1 MAKEEFILK
10 TKIREYKKKYYLNQL
25 LRGAIL
31 FIGMLLSIF
40 LISTSVDFGLQP
52 GTTGR
57 TFIFFTIVLVLLTS
71 AYWFIIRP
79 ISKIYISKN
88 QISDEEAATQL
99 GVIFPDLKDKL
110 LNTIQLSN
118 MKNRD
123 NSLINASID
132 KRIDEISVF
141 RFTTGIK
148 FSANKK
154 YLKYIAYPASILFIL
169 FLFIPQFLT
178 ESTVRIIKYN
188 EDFAPA
194 LFFSLKGLENNKIAF
209 KNEDYTVRFEVEG
222 NIIPDKIYIQAN
234 KRRIKL
240 ENANDILQYT
250 FKKVQDDF
258 IYSIEAAD
266 YKSAEFLVK
275 VYSRPDI
282 KNFNI
287 NLDYPDYTKR
297 NNETIT
303 NSGNITIPEGTN
315 VSWLINTISSD
326 SVFFWFSKNNKET
339 SAHLSE
345 NQLFSYENM
354 FFDNQEYSIKLKN
367 PVSNNKNQ
375 IQYKIEVK
383 KDKFPSL
390 SVKSHR
396 DTTLFSYLIMGGT
409 VTDDYGVSKL
419 ELVYNT
425 KTDGHISGEQI
436 LKIPISKNEKSQN
449 YFYQWMLDS
458 LKLNEGDELEYYVR
472 VWDNDGINGS
482 KFTKSGKYNFNLPS
496 KKEIK
501 EDLKK
506 EAEGTK
512 DKLNK
517 TLDNAEELKEQIK
530 DIQDKLKGKKTLDW
544 QDKKQIE
551 EMLKQKEKLQNDI
564 KELKEKNKALNQKK
578 ERFSKPNEK
587 LKEKVKQL
595 QKLMDDLLDEETKKL
610 YEELKKLLNEQKG
623 VDEVQQKIDEIQ
635 NKEDNIEKEIERTLE
650 LFKRM
655 QLDYKMEDI
664 VNQLDNL
671 EKEQSKLSE
680 KTTEKENNL
689 EQLQEK
695 QDSLNEEFED
705 IKEDIDKLEELNNEL
720 KNPEQLDD
728 TSEDEEEISEE
739 QQKSSDQLNEKQR
752 KKASESQ
759 KKATQ
764 KIQGLKKKMQQMQSS
779 MEMEMLEEN
788 IENLKDIVD
797 NLVKVS
803 FDQESIMNDFKGVNQ
818 SDPRYVSLSQR
829 QLKLRDD
836 SKIIEDSLLSL
847 AGRVFQIASFVT
859 RELDAM
865 NYNIESSLQALKDR
879 KVPEAVS
886 NQQFSMTSIN
896 NLALLLDD
904 VLQQMQ
910 QQMSDASGN
919 PKKGKKR
926 QKQKIPGLSDLQKQL
941 NQKIEDLKKGE
952 KSGRQ
957 LSEEL
962 AKLAAEQEMIRQ
974 QLQEMEEKLND
985 GDGEGG
991 NNIKD
996 AIKKMEETEMD
1007 LVNKN
1012 ITQQTIQRQKDIL
1025 TRLLKSE
1032 DALRERELDKER
1044 ESEKSEEINR
1054 QLPPEFEEYLKAKEK
1069 EVELLRTIPLK
1080 LNPYYKEEVN
1090 KYFKRLSE
1098 Q

>member
-10 TKIREYKKKYYLNQL
+10 TKIRQYKKKYYLNQL
-25 LRGAIL
+25 LKGTIL
-31 FIGMLLSIF
+31 FISLFLSVF
-40 LISTSVDFGLQP
+40 LISTSVDFGFQP

-57 TFIFFTIVLVLLTS
+57 TILFFLIILTLLFSFFLLVIKPL
-71 AYWFIIRP
+71 
-79 ISKIYISKN
+79 SKIYISQN
-88 QISDEEAATQL
+88 QISDEEAARQL
-99 GVIFPDLKDKL
+99 GLLFPNLKDKL
-110 LNTIQLSN
+110 LNTIQLNNIENKS
-118 MKNRD
+118 
-123 NSLINASID
+123 NSLISASID

-141 RFTTGIK
+141 RFTSGIK
-148 FSANKK
+148 FSTNKK
-154 YLKYIAYPASILFIL
+154 YLKFVAYPAFVLCLL
-169 FLFIPQFLT
+169 FLFVPQFLT
-178 ESTVRIIKYN
+178 ESTVRIIKFN

-194 LFFSLKGLENNKIAF
+194 LYFSFKGLSNDNIAF
-209 KNEDYTVRFEVEG
+209 KNEDYSVTFEVEG
-222 NIIPDKIYIQAN
+222 NIIPDKIYILAN
-234 KRRIKL
+234 KRKIKL
-240 ENANDILQYT
+240 DNTNGQLKYT

-258 IYSIEAAD
+258 IYRIEASD
-266 YKSAEFLVK
+266 YMSEEFLVK
-275 VYSRPDI
+275 VYTRPDI

-287 NLDYPDYTKR
+287 NLDYPNYTKR
-297 NNETIT
+297 ESETIT
-303 NSGNITIPEGTN
+303 NSGNITITEGTR

-326 SVFFWFSKNNKET
+326 SVHFTFSNNPPIKAQ
-339 SAHLSE
+339 SSD
-345 NQLFSYENM
+345 NQLFSYDKKIY
-354 FFDNQEYSIKLKN
+354 DNQEYGISLINKYSTNKDSIR
-367 PVSNNKNQ
+367 
-375 IQYKIEVK
+375 YKIEVI
-383 KDKFPSL
+383 KDKFPAL
-390 SVKSHR
+390 SIKSHR
-396 DTTLFSYLIMGGT
+396 DSTLYSHMILGGNI
-409 VTDDYGVSKL
+409 TDDYGLSKL
-419 ELVYNT
+419 ELIYNT
-425 KTDGHISGEQI
+425 KNKGHISKEQI
-436 LKIPISKNEKSQN
+436 IDIPINRGSKSQN
-449 YFYQWMLDS
+449 YFYQWILDS
-458 LKLNEGDELEYYVR
+458 LSLNPGDELEYYVR
-472 VWDNDGINGS
+472 VWDNDEINGS
-482 KFTKSGKYNFNLPS
+482 KFTKSGKYSFNLPS

-501 EDLKK
+501 EDIKR
-506 EAEGTK
+506 EAQGTK
-512 DKLNK
+512 DKLDK

-551 EMLKQKEKLQNDI
+551 EMLKQKQKLQKDI
-564 KELKEKNKALNQKK
+564 EELKEKNKTLNEKK
-578 ERFSKPNEK
+578 ERFTKQDDK

-595 QKLMDDLLDEETKKL
+595 QKLMEDLLDEETKKL
-610 YEELKKLLNEQKG
+610 YEELKKLLNEQKS
-623 VDEVQQKIDEIQ
+623 VDEVQKKIDQIQ
-635 NKEDNIEKEIERTLE
+635 NKEDNIEKEIERALE

-664 VNQLDNL
+664 VNQLEEL
-671 EKEQSKLSE
+671 ENKQSELSE
-680 KTTEKENNL
+680 ETKDKSNDFD
-689 EQLQEK
+689 QLQEK
-695 QDSLNEEFED
+695 QNALNEEFED
-705 IKEDIDKLEELNNEL
+705 IKEDIDNLEELNKEL
-720 KNPEQLDD
+720 KNPENLEN
-728 TSEDEEEISEE
+728 TEEEEKSISEE
-739 QQKSSDQLNEKQR
+739 QQKSSEQLQDKQR
-752 KKASESQ
+752 KKSSESQ
-759 KKATQ
+759 KKASEEI
-764 KIQGLKKKMQQMQSS
+764 KGLKKKMQDMQSS

-788 IENLKDIVD
+788 IDNLKDIVD

-847 AGRVFQIASFVT
+847 ASRVFQIASFVT

-910 QQMSDASGN
+910 QQMSDASGK
-919 PKKGKKR
+919 PKKGKKG
-926 QKQKIPGLSDLQKQL
+926 QKQKTPGLSDLQKQL
-941 NQKIEDLKKGE
+941 NQRIEELKKGG

-974 QLQEMEEKLND
+974 QLQEMEDKLNN
-985 GDGEGG
+985 GKGGG
-991 NNIKD
+991 NNVKD

-1012 ITQQTIQRQKDIL
+1012 ITQQTIQRQQDIL

-1032 DALRERELDKER
+1032 DALRERELDQER
-1044 ESEKSEEINR
+1044 ESEKSEDINR
-1054 QLPPEFEEYLKAKEK
+1054 RLPPEFEEYLKAKEK

>member
-10 TKIREYKKKYYLNQL
+10 TKIRQYKKKYYLNQL
-25 LRGAIL
+25 LKGTIL
-31 FIGMLLSIF
+31 FISLFLSVF
-40 LISTSVDFGLQP
+40 LISTSVDFGFQP

-57 TFIFFTIVLVLLTS
+57 TILFYLIILTLLISFFWLVIKPL
-71 AYWFIIRP
+71 
-79 ISKIYISKN
+79 SKIYISKN
-88 QISDEEAATQL
+88 QISDEEAARQL
-99 GVIFPDLKDKL
+99 GLLFPNIKDKL
-110 LNTIQLSN
+110 LNTIQLN
-118 MKNRD
+118 NIENKK
-123 NSLINASID
+123 NSLISASID

-141 RFTTGIK
+141 RFTSGIK
-148 FSANKK
+148 FSTNKK
-154 YLKYIAYPASILFIL
+154 YLKFVAYPAFVLCLLLLFV
-169 FLFIPQFLT
+169 PQFLT
-178 ESTVRIIKYN
+178 ESTVRIIKFN

-194 LFFSLKGLENNKIAF
+194 LYFSFNGLSNDNIAF
-209 KNEDYTVRFEVEG
+209 KNEDYSVTFEVEG
-222 NIIPDKIYIQAN
+222 NIIPDKIYILAN
-234 KRRIKL
+234 KRKIKL
-240 ENANDILQYT
+240 DNINGQLKYT

-258 IYSIEAAD
+258 IYRIEASD
-266 YKSAEFLVK
+266 YSTEEFLVK
-275 VYSRPDI
+275 VHTRPDI

-287 NLDYPDYTKR
+287 NLDYPNYTKR
-297 NNETIT
+297 ESETIT
-303 NSGNITIPEGTN
+303 NSGNITVTEGTR
-315 VSWLINTISSD
+315 VSWLINTIASD
-326 SVFFWFSKNNKET
+326 SVSFTFSNNPPINIH
-339 SAHLSE
+339 SSD
-345 NQLFSYENM
+345 NQLFSYEKKIY
-354 FFDNQEYSIKLKN
+354 DNQEYAISLINKFSANKDSIR
-367 PVSNNKNQ
+367 
-375 IQYKIEVK
+375 YKIEVI
-383 KDKFPSL
+383 KDKFPAL
-390 SVKSHR
+390 SIKSHR
-396 DTTLFSYLIMGGT
+396 DSTLYSHMILGGNI
-409 VTDDYGVSKL
+409 TDDYGLSKL
-419 ELVYNT
+419 ELIYNT
-425 KTDGHISGEQI
+425 KNKGHISKEQI
-436 LKIPISKNEKSQN
+436 INIPINNGSKSQN
-449 YFYQWMLDS
+449 YFYQWILDS
-458 LKLNEGDELEYYVR
+458 LSLNPGDELEYYVK
-472 VWDNDGINGS
+472 VWDNDAINGS
-482 KFTKSGKYNFNLPS
+482 KFTKSGKYSFNLPS

-501 EDLKK
+501 EDLKR
-506 EAEGTK
+506 EAQGTK
-512 DKLNK
+512 DKLDK

-551 EMLKQKEKLQNDI
+551 EMLKQKQKLQKDI
-564 KELKEKNKALNQKK
+564 EELKEKNKTFNEKK
-578 ERFSKPNEK
+578 ERFTKQDDK

-595 QKLMDDLLDEETKKL
+595 QKLMEDLLDEETKKL
-610 YEELKKLLNEQKG
+610 YEELKKLLNEQKS
-623 VDEVQQKIDEIQ
+623 VDEVQKKIDEIQ
-635 NKEDNIEKEIERTLE
+635 NKEDNIEKEIERALE

-664 VNQLDNL
+664 VNQLEEL
-671 EKEQSKLSE
+671 ENKQSELSE
-680 KTTEKENNL
+680 ETKDKSNDFN
-689 EQLQEK
+689 QLQEK
-695 QDSLNEEFED
+695 QNALNEEFED
-705 IKEDIDKLEELNNEL
+705 IKEDIDKLEELNKEL
-720 KNPEQLDD
+720 KNPENLEN
-728 TSEDEEEISEE
+728 TEEEEKSISEE
-739 QQKSSDQLNEKQR
+739 QQKSSEQLQDKQR
-752 KKASESQ
+752 KKSSESQ
-759 KKATQ
+759 KKASEEI
-764 KIQGLKKKMQQMQSS
+764 KGLKKKMQDMQSS

-788 IENLKDIVD
+788 IDNLKDIVD

-910 QQMSDASGN
+910 QQMSDASGK
-919 PKKGKKR
+919 PKKGKKG
-926 QKQKIPGLSDLQKQL
+926 QKQKTPGLSDLQKQL
-941 NQKIEDLKKGE
+941 NQRIEELKKGG

-974 QLQEMEEKLND
+974 QLQEMEDKLNN
-985 GDGEGG
+985 GKGGG
-991 NNIKD
+991 NNVKD

-1012 ITQQTIQRQKDIL
+1012 ITQQTIQRQQDIL

-1032 DALRERELDKER
+1032 DALRERELDQER
-1044 ESEKSEEINR
+1044 ESEKSEDINR
-1054 QLPPEFEEYLKAKEK
+1054 RLPPEFEEYLKAKEK

>member
-1 MAKEEFILK
+1 MANEEFIL
-10 TKIREYKKKYYLNQL
+10 TEKIREYKKKYYLNQL
-25 LRGAIL
+25 LRGVIL
-31 FIGMLLSIF
+31 FLSILLSIF
-40 LISTSVDFGLQP
+40 LISTSVDFGFQP

-57 TFIFFTIVLVLLTS
+57 TFIFFGTIIALITCFF
-71 AYWFIIRP
+71 WFIIRP
-79 ISKIYISKN
+79 VSKIYIGKS
-88 QISDEEAATQL
+88 QISDEEAAKQL
-99 GVIFPDLKDKL
+99 GVIFPKLKDKL

-118 MKNRD
+118 IKNRD

-132 KRIDEISVF
+132 KRIEEISVF
-141 RFTTGIK
+141 RFTSGIK
-148 FSANKK
+148 FGTNKK
-154 YLKYIAYPASILFIL
+154 YLKFVAYPAFVLFIL

-188 EDFAPA
+188 EDFAPS
-194 LFFSLKGLENNKIAF
+194 LYFSFKGLDNNKIAF
-209 KNEDYTVRFEVEG
+209 KNEDYTVKFKVEG
-222 NIIPDKIYIQAN
+222 NIVPDKIYIQAN
-234 KRRIKL
+234 KRKIKL
-240 ENANDILQYT
+240 ENANGILQYT

-258 IYSIEAAD
+258 IYRIEAAD
-266 YKSAEFLVK
+266 YKSEEVLVK

-287 NLDYPDYTKR
+287 SLDYPEYTKR
-297 NNETIT
+297 NDETIT
-303 NSGNITIPEGTN
+303 NSGNITVPEGTD

-326 SVFFWFSKNNKET
+326 SVFFCFSNNKKEINT
-339 SAHLSE
+339 HLTD
-345 NQLFSYENM
+345 NQLFSYAKKV
-354 FFDNQEYSIKLKN
+354 FDNQEYAIKLKN
-367 PVSNNKNQ
+367 SVSSNKDE
-375 IQYKIEVK
+375 IQYKIDVI

-396 DTTLFSYLIMGGT
+396 DTTLFSFLILGGT
-409 VTDDYGVSKL
+409 ITDDYGVSKL

-425 KTDGHISGEQI
+425 KNNGHISSEQI
-436 LKIPISKNEKSQN
+436 LKIPISKNGKSQN

-458 LKLNEGDELEYYVR
+458 LNLNEGDELEYYVR

-482 KFTKSGKYNFNLPS
+482 KFTKTGKYNFNLPS

-501 EDLKK
+501 EDLKR

-512 DKLNK
+512 DKLDK
-517 TLDNAEELKEQIK
+517 TLDNAEELQEQIK
-530 DIQDKLKGKKTLDW
+530 DIQDKLKSKKSLDW

-551 EMLKQKEKLQNDI
+551 EMLKQKQNLQKDI
-564 KELKEKNKALNQKK
+564 EELQEKNKALNQKK
-578 ERFSKPNEK
+578 ERFSKPNDK

-595 QKLMDDLLDEETKKL
+595 QKLMDDLLDDETKKL

-623 VDEVQQKIDEIQ
+623 VDEVQQKMDEIQ
-635 NKEDNIEKEIERTLE
+635 NKEDNIEKEIERALE

-655 QLDYKMEDI
+655 QFDYKMEDI

-671 EKEQSKLSE
+671 EKKQNKLSE
-680 KTTEKENNL
+680 ETQEKSNDL

-695 QDSLNEEFED
+695 QDLLNEEFKD
-705 IKEDIDKLEELNNEL
+705 IKKDIDKLEELNKEL

-728 TSEDEEEISEE
+728 TSQEEEQISEE
-739 QQKSSDQLNEKQR
+739 QQKSSDQLKEKQR

-759 KKATQ
+759 KKASQ
-764 KIQGLKKKMQQMQSS
+764 KINDLKKKMQDMQSS

-788 IENLKDIVD
+788 IDNLKDIVD

-803 FDQESIMNDFKGVNQ
+803 FDQENIMDDFKGVNQ

-879 KVPEAVS
+879 KVSEAVS
-886 NQQFSMTSIN
+886 NQQFSMTSIH

-910 QQMSDASGN
+910 QQMSDASGK
-919 PKKGKKR
+919 PKKGKKG
-926 QKQKIPGLSDLQKQL
+926 QKQKMPGLSDLQKQL
-941 NQKIEDLKKGE
+941 NQKIEDLKKGG

-974 QLQEMEEKLND
+974 QLKEMEEKLND
-985 GDGEGG
+985 GKGGG
-991 NNIKD
+991 NNVKD

-1032 DALRERELDKER
+1032 DALRERELDQER

-1054 QLPPEFEEYLKAKEK
+1054 QLPPEFKEYLKAKEK

>member
-10 TKIREYKKKYYLNQL
+10 TKIREYKKKYYLNKL
-25 LRGAIL
+25 LKGSIL
-31 FIGMLLSIF
+31 FLSMFLTIF
-40 LISTSVDFGLQP
+40 LLSTSVDFGFQP

-57 TFIFFTIVLVLLTS
+57 TFLFYTIVLTLLIS
-71 AYWFIIRP
+71 FFWFVINP
-79 ISKIYISKN
+79 ISNIYISKN
-88 QISDEEAATQL
+88 QISDEEAAKQL
-99 GVIFPDLKDKL
+99 GLIFPDLQDKL

-118 MKNRD
+118 IKNKD

-141 RFTTGIK
+141 RFTSGIK
-148 FSANKK
+148 LGANKK
-154 YLKYIAYPASILFIL
+154 YLKYAAYPGLVLLIL

-194 LFFSLKGLENNKIAF
+194 LFFSFKGIDNKKIAF
-209 KNEDYTVRFEVEG
+209 KNEDYTVTFEVEG
-222 NIIPDKIYIQAN
+222 NIIPDKIYIQTN
-234 KRRIKL
+234 KRKIKL
-240 ENANDILQYT
+240 DNANGRLQYT

-258 IYSIEAAD
+258 IYNIEAAD
-266 YKSAEFLVK
+266 HKSEEVLVK

-287 NLDYPDYTKR
+287 NLDYPNYTKR
-297 NNETIT
+297 ENQTIT
-303 NSGNITIPEGTN
+303 NSGNITVPEGTRVN
-315 VSWLINTISSD
+315 WLINTISSD
-326 SVFFWFSKNNKET
+326 SVLFSFSNGQPI
-339 SAHLSE
+339 SAQTSE
-345 NQLFSYENM
+345 NQLFNYAKKFYANE
-354 FFDNQEYSIKLKN
+354 EYSINLINK
-367 PVSNNKNQ
+367 VSTNKDS
-375 IQYKIEVK
+375 IRYKVEVI

-390 SVKSHR
+390 SIKTHR
-396 DTTLFSYLIMGGT
+396 DTTLFSHLILGGNI
-409 VTDDYGVSKL
+409 TDDYGLSKL
-419 ELVYNT
+419 ELIYNT
-425 KTDGHISGEQI
+425 KNNGHISKEHTI
-436 LKIPISKNEKSQN
+436 NIPINTGSKSQN

-458 LKLNEGDELEYYVR
+458 LSLNAGDELEYYVR

-482 KFTKSGKYNFNLPS
+482 KSTQSGKYSFNLPS
-496 KKEIK
+496 QKEIK
-501 EDLKK
+501 EDLNR
-506 EAEGTK
+506 EAQGTK
-512 DKLNK
+512 DKLDK

-551 EMLKQKEKLQNDI
+551 EMLKQKQKLQKDI
-564 KELKEKNKALNQKK
+564 EELKEKNKALNQKK
-578 ERFSKPNEK
+578 ERFSKQDDK

-595 QKLMDDLLDEETKKL
+595 QKLIEDLLDEETKKL
-610 YEELKKLLNEQKG
+610 YEELKKLLNEQKS
-623 VDEVQQKIDEIQ
+623 VDEVQKKIDEIQ
-635 NKEDNIEKEIERTLE
+635 NKEDNIEKEIERALE

-664 VNQLDNL
+664 VNQLEEL
-671 EKEQSKLSE
+671 ENKQSELSE
-680 KTTEKENNL
+680 ETKEKSNDL

-695 QDSLNEEFED
+695 QESLNEDFED
-705 IKEDIDKLEELNNEL
+705 IKEDIDQLEELNKEL
-720 KNPEQLDD
+720 KNPENLEN
-728 TSEDEEEISEE
+728 TEEEEKSISEE
-739 QQKSSDQLNEKQR
+739 QQKSSEQLEEKQR
-752 KKASESQ
+752 KKGSESQ
-759 KKATQ
+759 KKASEEI
-764 KIQGLKKKMQQMQSS
+764 KGLKKKMQDMQSS

-910 QQMSDASGN
+910 QQMSDASGK
-919 PKKGKKR
+919 PKKGKKG
-926 QKQKIPGLSDLQKQL
+926 QKQKTPGLSDLQKQL
-941 NQKIEDLKKGE
+941 NQRIEELKKGG

-985 GDGEGG
+985 GKGGG
-991 NNIKD
+991 NNAKD

-1012 ITQQTIQRQKDIL
+1012 ITQQTIQRQQDIL

-1032 DALRERELDKER
+1032 DALRERELDQER
-1044 ESEKSEEINR
+1044 ESEKSEDINR